1 MKNLTILNTASAM
14 AAHATERHG
23 AIARNIA
30 HADTPGYRSQDL
42 RSFAESFREIS
53 SSGMRTTR
61 DGHAFGVHRDL
72 DLTLYDITDTPIA
85 PNGNSVSLEHEMV
98 RMAENRH
105 QHELALSVYRSSM
118 NILRTSLGR
127 G

>member
-1 MKNLTILNTASAM
+1 MKNLTILSTASAM
-14 AAHATERHG
+14 AAHAVERHSL
-23 AIARNIA
+23 IARNIA
-30 HADTPGYRSQDL
+30 HADTPGYRAVDL
-42 RSFAESFREIS
+42 RSFVDSYREVTESGLRGTGGS
-53 SSGMRTTR
+53 V
-61 DGHAFGVHRDL
+61 AHRGL
-72 DLTLYDITDTPIA
+72 DLRAEIVSDTPVA

-127 G
+127 

>member
-1 MKNLTILNTASAM
+1 MKNLTILSTASAM
-14 AAHATERHG
+14 AAHAVERHSL
-23 AIARNIA
+23 IARNIA
-30 HADTPGYRSQDL
+30 HADTPGYRAVDL
-42 RSFAESFREIS
+42 RSFADSYRAATETGLR
-53 SSGMRTTR
+53 GGGTGAQR
-61 DGHAFGVHRDL
+61 GL
-72 DLTLYDITDTPIA
+72 DLQPEVIADIPVA

-127 G
+127 

>member
-14 AAHATERHG
+14 AAHAVERHSL
-23 AIARNIA
+23 IARNIA
-30 HADTPGYRSQDL
+30 HADTPGYRAQDL
-42 RSFAESFREIS
+42 RSFVDSYREVTD
-53 SSGMRTTR
+53 SGMRSPR
-61 DGHAFGVHRDL
+61 SGQSFSAHRNL
-72 DLTLYDITDTPIA
+72 DLQTDIIADSPVA

-127 G
+127 